1 MSHVTTGVNSVG
13 QTLCIIVAFVA
24 TIILVSY
31 ALYGVIAAARGKMA
45 DLPLLG
51 KQKREKDENQDQQS

>member
-1 MSHVTTGVNSVG
+1 MSNVTTVVMFVG
-13 QTLCIIVAFVA
+13 ITVFMIVAFVA

-45 DLPLLG
+45 ELPLLG

>member
-1 MSHVTTGVNSVG
+1 MHYCS
-13 QTLCIIVAFVA
+13 FVA

-45 DLPLLG
+45 ELPLLG